1 MSLCHRVKRAWH
13 AFKNTVY
20 GYDEAPTNQVPGKK
34 RENGE
39 ERQERAS
46 KYDYCSTGN
55 ANGVTRREFFQ
66 EHRPTSETRSNYC
79 IPKGNTKYE
88 AYGIEFRT
96 RQERDAF
103 ECKMESMENIL
114 EKELYDIKQQHN
126 RLRKERYRLSF
137 LSENLPKQANA
148 GNVQNTWEPGSFIVS
163 DSSTFVQENVDP
175 LVEEMSLLN
184 ELQDVYEL
192 IFNLSKELK
201 NIEKVLKIEVR
212 ERTLHPEPR
221 LIHVK
226 VPEDELSQQMKSDGG
241 LRYCSSD
248 SSIQQITYDTLP
260 PPLTLE
266 ELLAKER
273 QDA

>member
-1 MSLCHRVKRAWH
+1 MSLCHRVRRAWN

-20 GYDEAPTNQVPGKK
+20 GYDEVPTNPVSGKK
-34 RENGE
+34 RAHGQEGK
-39 ERQERAS
+39 ERAC
-46 KYDYCSTGN
+46 KYDYGSNGN
-55 ANGVTRREFFQ
+55 ASGVTRQFFQ
-66 EHRPTSETRSNYC
+66 ENTSERTSNYC
-79 IPKGNTKYE
+79 IPKAGNTKYE

-103 ECKMESMENIL
+103 ECKMECMEKIL
-114 EKELYDIKQQHN
+114 EKELYDIKEQHN
-126 RLRKERYRLSF
+126 RLRNKRYKLSL
-137 LSENLPKQANA
+137 LSENVPKQVNV
-148 GNVQNTWEPGSFIVS
+148 GSVQNTWEPGSFIVS
-163 DSSTFVQENVDP
+163 DSLTSLQANADP

-192 IFNLSKELK
+192 MFNLNKELK

-266 ELLAKER
+266 ELLAKEQ
-273 QDA
+273 QDAS